1 MKNLTAAIV
10 AVMSKVGSVAKTG
23 HNAFHRYD
31 YASEADLLRALQP
44 VMTEAGLVL
53 LPVVVD
59 SRTIEAGTDRKQ
71 QTRYRTDVL
80 VTYRLLHTS
89 GESIDLQAPGSGMDP
104 EDKGAYKAM
113 TGALKYV
120 LRQAFLIP
128 TGDDPDDD
136 KREPE
141 HQQQTRREES
151 PTAKNTQSP
160 PSASAPP
167 PAPVEEV
174 DEPTFRRYWFARFT
188 AAAKL
193 LGVDAPTDSDRH
205 ASQMGIFSKESLKD
219 LTNRD
224 RVLFRAKLGKTTD
237 ERLAELLKPFVI
249 PF

>member
-1 MKNLTAAIV
+1 MTNLTTAIV
-10 AVMSKVGSVAKTG
+10 SVMSKVGSVAKTG

-44 VMTEAGLVL
+44 AMAEAGLVL
-53 LPVVVD
+53 LPVIVD

-89 GESIDLQAPGSGMDP
+89 CESIDLQAPGSGMDP

-141 HQQQTRREES
+141 QQTRRET
-151 PTAKNTQSP
+151 PPAKEP
-160 PSASAPP
+160 PPASSPP
-167 PAPVEEV
+167 PAPAEDV
-174 DEPTFRRYWFARFT
+174 DEPAFRRYWFARFT

-224 RVLFRAKLGKTTD
+224 RALFRAKLGKTTD